1 MRRIHMFRNRF
12 KQVGQGMTEY
22 IIIVA
27 LIAIAAIAVYSLFG
41 STVKNQVAGMAQELS
56 GGSGETARGAAATAA
71 GDAETKAGEK
81 GGLDSYTNQNAQ

>member
-1 MRRIHMFRNRF
+1 MFRNRF

-41 STVKNQVAGMAQELS
+41 TTVKNQVAGMAKELS
-56 GGSGETARGAAATAA
+56 GGDGSSSTAAAATAA
-71 GDAETKAGEK
+71 GKAEGKAGQT
-81 GGLDSYTNQNAQ
+81 GGLGKFTGQNKP

>member
-1 MRRIHMFRNRF
+1 MFRNRF

-41 STVKNQVAGMAQELS
+41 TTVKNQVAGMAQELS
-56 GGSGETARGAAATAA
+56 GGDGTASRTAAETAA
-71 GDAETKAGEK
+71 GDAGSKAAEK
-81 GGLDSYTNQNAQ
+81 GGLDSYTGQNK